1 MPTTTTGNPT
11 DFQVYQDEYYS
22 GLTESID
29 QNVRV
34 LNEGAGG
41 AIRVLTS
48 NTRGQFENRSHFNLI
63 DDLIFDRDPESN
75 ADLPVRKITQ
85 GEVKDI
91 LLNYGI
97 GPVRGTLDSFRKLS
111 QDPSLASFIL
121 GQQMG
126 ERVTQM
132 LLNTGLGGLVAALS
146 TESDVVYDNTVQAN
160 AERNGGSTI
169 NHKAMI
175 RAKYLMGDRTEA
187 LRAIVA
193 NSAVAA
199 ELDVSQLSEKL
210 GEVSGAMVYG
220 ASSGTLNLA
229 AYITDSPALT
239 FVDDGVTKHY
249 VLMLTEG
256 ALTIEQQDYMDM
268 LSDREGGKMNLSYF
282 YQAESAYLARI
293 KGFTW
298 TGANAPTRGQFAD
311 SANWEYAYASLKDGP
326 GVLLIVSDE
335 EIEFP
340 TTP

>member
-1 MPTTTTGNPT
+1 MPTTTGNPT
-11 DFQVYQDEYYS
+11 DFQVYRDEYYS
-22 GLTESID
+22 GLIESID

-239 FVDDGVTKHY
+239 FVDGGVTKHY

-340 TTP
+340 TTS